1 MTILSK
7 KKNNS
12 KNEEPSD
19 NGGLSTTSS
28 ALPVSA
34 SALESTENH
43 GLPCAPFSP
52 TSNAQ
57 QHHLWPSQ
65 SSSSREEK
73 HPSHNASNNPF
84 DEMLDSVPSVGK
96 RRHRASPHR
105 TSRSKHRERVNSPPT
120 CHLGPGQHSQQGAK
134 SKAQA
139 SRPPPA
145 RPPTPS
151 AGPSGAPYLD
161 EASGYN
167 SEDEYGMVAYLTEE
181 EWAERDRRFE
191 KRLRKKGWI
200 IKQMGEDGACL
211 FRAVADQVFGDQE
224 MHSIVRNQCMDFLVL
239 NKDHYK
245 QYMTEDLD
253 AYVARKRNDSVHGN
267 HIELQALSEM
277 FNRAIEIFC
286 YSIEPIN
293 IFHGLAKPDNEP
305 IRLSYHRG
313 VHYNSIVD
321 PYKATI
327 GVGLGLP
334 NFTPGL
340 ADTNLMK
347 EAVRQSEEC
356 VIEQAMLEDKLMA
369 TDWEATDEVLTEQA
383 ARESYIQW
391 LKDNE
396 KRHKTMQRASAATT
410 SATVTSAEN
419 RPTKSGLNQRLKENS
434 PEPHR
439 PGIRSGIVNRNH
451 ESSPEIMA
459 HSARPGMTQRHM
471 DAFRCPPGCP
481 CGTKQ
486 TYVPLSSCFFQ
497 NLSRPEDYNLEP
509 EPGSSNLNRQWAP
522 GKMSKIVSAKQK
534 PCHSKPASMGG
545 SPMRPGSPEVG
556 GHDSHS
562 MKHAPGRHSP
572 SAAGAAT
579 SHNLGPVASCH
590 SPSQHLLP
598 SCKHFRIRVRDYS
611 DEEED
616 DHALV
621 STTLDVVS
629 PCEPGPS
636 QGRREMNMDFSKSC
650 YNFLNQVPPEVLG
663 GGKLSDVKIRLTEWE
678 DDAKVLAEVLATSQ
692 EEYLDSLKK
701 SAPKESSVAD
711 DEEPSVSPDH
721 NPDLYECS

>member
-7 KKNNS
+7 KKNNP

-73 HPSHNASNNPF
+73 HPPHNAANNPF

-120 CHLGPGQHSQQGAK
+120 CHLGPGQHPQQGVK
-134 SKAQA
+134 SKPQA

-151 AGPSGAPYLD
+151 AGPSGAAYLD

-191 KRLRKKGWI
+191 KRLRKKGWV

-356 VIEQAMLEDKLMA
+356 VIEQAMLEDKIMA

-396 KRHKTMQRASAATT
+396 KRNKTMRASTATT
-410 SATVTSAEN
+410 SASVTSAEN
-419 RPTKSGLNQRLKENS
+419 RPTKSGVNQRLKENS
-434 PEPHR
+434 PEPHNR
-439 PGIRSGIVNRNH
+439 PVRSAIGNRNR
-451 ESSPEIMA
+451 EPSPDIMG
-459 HSARPGMTQRHM
+459 HSARPGMNPRHK

-486 TYVPLSSCFFQ
+486 SYVPLPSCFFQ
-497 NLSRPEDYNLEP
+497 NLSRSEDYNLEP
-509 EPGSSNLNRQWAP
+509 EPGSSNLNRPWGSGLM
-522 GKMSKIVSAKQK
+522 GKVTKQK
-534 PCHSKPASMGG
+534 PCHSKQAAMGG
-545 SPMRPGSPEVG
+545 SPMRSGSPEVS
-556 GHDSHS
+556 GHETHS
-562 MKHAPGRHSP
+562 VMHAPSGHHSP
-572 SAAGAAT
+572 STATT
-579 SHNLGPVASCH
+579 SHNLGPAGPCH
-590 SPSQHLLP
+590 SPNLLS
-598 SCKHFRIRVRDYS
+598 SCKHFRYCVRDYS
-611 DEEED
+611 DEDEEE
-616 DHALV
+616 HALV
-621 STTLDVVS
+621 NAPLDVVS

-636 QGRREMNMDFSKSC
+636 RGRNEMSMDFSKSC

-663 GGKLSDVKIRLTEWE
+663 LSGWE

-701 SAPKESSVAD
+701 STPKDSCETV
-711 DEEPSVSPDH
+711 DEEPSVSPEDN
-721 NPDLYECS
+721 NPSNLYECS